1 MTLATLFSGIGAPEF
16 AAREV
21 SDEVKTIF
29 ACEIDK
35 FARLSYLANHDAPLS
50 FYEDVCDLDAR
61 PYAGKI
67 DILIGGSPCQDFSIA
82 GQRAGENGERG
93 NLIWQFYRIVSEA
106 RPSVFIYENVKG
118 FLSIDSGKSY
128 QSFLDALRGLGYHCH
143 AEVLNTKDYGIPQN
157 RERLYIVGFLNADE
171 YHAFSYAPKQTLELN
186 LGDML
191 DREVDEKYFL
201 SDRALAHFRPKDAN
215 ESIANTLTTN
225 PGHRRTDAFIK
236 VAGELDIPTFK
247 RARQIYDTDGVS
259 PTLLTAKNNQETPK
273 VIQRSR
279 WFNKGAEFELCPT
292 ISSNSFEQNNL
303 LKSERTVKCF
313 KKEVNAF
320 SGGIKVIGKLDIKGN
335 DIIKRVYDADGVA
348 PTIHTAQGGNQEPKI
363 LQRARGFNKGNEFEL
378 CPTISSNS
386 FEQNNLLKGER
397 IRKLTPRE
405 CLRLQGF
412 PESFKIVVSDTQAY
426 KQAGNAMSINVVK
439 MIFEQI
445 KLAKNKDFRLGA

>member
-1 MTLATLFSGIGAPEF
+1 MNLATLFSGIGAPEF

-21 SDEVKTIF
+21 FGETKTVF

-35 FARLSYLANHDAPLS
+35 FARLSYLANHEIDEAR
-50 FYEDVCDLDAR
+50 FFTDVKELDAR
-61 PYAGKI
+61 AYAGQI

-93 NLIWQFYRIVSEA
+93 NLIWQFYRVVSEA
-106 RPSVFIYENVKG
+106 RPKVFIYENVKG
-118 FLSIDSGKSY
+118 FLSINGGKSY
-128 QSFLDALRGLGYHCH
+128 QRFLDALRGLGYYCH
-143 AEVLNTKDYGIPQN
+143 AEILNTKAYGIPQN

-171 YHAFSYAPKQTLELN
+171 YHAFSYAPKMALTLN

-191 DREVDEKYFL
+191 DREVEGKYFL
-201 SDRALAHFRPKDAN
+201 SDRALAHFHPKDAN
-215 ESIANTLTTN
+215 ESIANPLVTN

-247 RARQIYDTDGVS
+247 RARQIYDADGVS

-273 VIQRSR
+273 VIQRPS
-279 WFNKGAEFELCPT
+279 
-292 ISSNSFEQNNL
+292 
-303 LKSERTVKCF
+303 
-313 KKEVNAF
+313 
-320 SGGIKVIGKLDIKGN
+320 
-335 DIIKRVYDADGVA
+335 
-348 PTIHTAQGGNQEPKI
+348 
-363 LQRARGFNKGNEFEL
+363 
-378 CPTISSNS
+378 
-386 FEQNNLLKGER
+386 ER

-426 KQAGNAMSINVVK
+426 KQAGNAMSVNVVK
-439 MIFEQI
+439 MILERI

>member
-21 SDEVKTIF
+21 FDETETVF

-35 FARLSYLANHDAPLS
+35 FARLSYLANHDAPMV

-61 PYAGKI
+61 AYAGQI

-82 GQRAGENGERG
+82 GQRAGEDSERG
-93 NLIWQFYRIVSEA
+93 NLIWQFYRVVSEA
-106 RPSVFIYENVKG
+106 RPSVFVYENVKG
-118 FLSIDSGKSY
+118 FLSINGGKSY
-128 QSFLDALRGLGYHCH
+128 QRFMDALRRMGYYCH

-157 RERLYIVGFLNADE
+157 RERLYIVGFLNVDE
-171 YHAFSYAPKQTLELN
+171 YHAFSLAPKAGCGRLA
-186 LGDML
+186 DYL
-191 DREVDEKYFL
+191 DRDVDEKYFL
-201 SDRALAHFRPKDAN
+201 SDKALAYFHSKHPKFNGKFEPKDAN
-215 ESIANTLTTN
+215 ENITNTLTTN
-225 PGHRRTDAFIK
+225 SGHRRTDAFIK

-279 WFNKGAEFELCPT
+279 EFNKGAEFEPCPT

-303 LKSERTVKCF
+303 LKSER
-313 KKEVNAF
+313 
-320 SGGIKVIGKLDIKGN
+320 
-335 DIIKRVYDADGVA
+335 
-348 PTIHTAQGGNQEPKI
+348 
-363 LQRARGFNKGNEFEL
+363 
-378 CPTISSNS
+378 
-386 FEQNNLLKGER
+386 

-412 PESFKIVVSDTQAY
+412 PEGFKIVVSDTQAY
-426 KQAGNAMSINVVK
+426 KQAGNAMSVNVVK
-439 MIFEQI
+439 MILERI
-445 KLAKNKDFRLGA
+445 KLAKNKDFRLGV

>member
-1 MTLATLFSGIGAPEF
+1 MILATLFSGIGAPEF

-21 SDEVKTIF
+21 FDEVETIF

-35 FARLSYLANHDAPLS
+35 FARLSYLANHDAPLA

-61 PYAGKI
+61 AYAGQI

-82 GQRAGENGERG
+82 GQRAGEDGERG
-93 NLIWQFYRIVSEA
+93 NLIWQFYRVVSEA
-106 RPSVFIYENVKG
+106 RPSVFVYENVKG
-118 FLSIDSGKSY
+118 FLSIDGGKSY
-128 QSFLDALRGLGYHCH
+128 QRFLDALRGLGYYCH
-143 AEVLNTKDYGIPQN
+143 AEILNTKDYGIPQN
-157 RERLYIVGFLNADE
+157 RERLYIVGFLDARE
-171 YHAFSYAPKQTLELN
+171 YHAFSLAPKTGCGRLA
-186 LGDML
+186 DFL
-191 DREVDEKYFL
+191 DASVEEKYFL

-236 VAGELDIPTFK
+236 V
-247 RARQIYDTDGVS
+247 V
-259 PTLLTAKNNQETPK
+259 
-273 VIQRSR
+273 
-279 WFNKGAEFELCPT
+279 
-292 ISSNSFEQNNL
+292 
-303 LKSERTVKCF
+303 
-313 KKEVNAF
+313 
-320 SGGIKVIGKLDIKGN
+320 GKLDIKGN

-363 LQRARGFNKGNEFEL
+363 LQRPRGFNKGNKFKL

-386 FEQNNLLKGER
+386 FEQNNLLKSER

-426 KQAGNAMSINVVK
+426 KQAGNAMSVNVVK

-445 KLAKNKDFRLGA
+445 KLAKNKEFRLGA

>member
-1 MTLATLFSGIGAPEF
+1 MILATLFSGIGAPEF

-21 SDEVKTIF
+21 FDEVKTVF

-35 FARLSYLANHDAPLS
+35 FARQSYLANHDAPLA
-50 FYEDVCDLDAR
+50 FYEDVCDLDAKA
-61 PYAGKI
+61 YAGQI

-93 NLIWQFYRIVSEA
+93 NLIWQFYRVVSEA
-106 RPSVFIYENVKG
+106 RPSVFVYENVKG
-118 FLSIDSGKSY
+118 FLSINGGKSY
-128 QSFLDALRGLGYHCH
+128 QRFLGALRGLGYHCH
-143 AEVLNTKDYGIPQN
+143 AEILNTKDYGIPQN

-171 YHAFSYAPKQTLELN
+171 YYAFSLAPKTGCGRLA
-186 LGDML
+186 DFL
-191 DREVDEKYFL
+191 DTSVEEKYFL
-201 SDRALAHFRPKDAN
+201 SDRALAHLRLWGEN

-279 WFNKGAEFELCPT
+279 GFNKGAEFELCPM
-292 ISSNSFEQNNL
+292 INSNSFEQNNL
-303 LKSERTVKCF
+303 LKS
-313 KKEVNAF
+313 
-320 SGGIKVIGKLDIKGN
+320 
-335 DIIKRVYDADGVA
+335 
-348 PTIHTAQGGNQEPKI
+348 
-363 LQRARGFNKGNEFEL
+363 
-378 CPTISSNS
+378 
-386 FEQNNLLKGER
+386 ER

-426 KQAGNAMSINVVK
+426 KQAGNAMSVNVVK
-439 MIFEQI
+439 MILERV
-445 KLAKNKDFRLGA
+445 KLAKNKEFRLGA